1 MLIGYA
7 GGIRRIA
14 RNRQFEND
22 RSPVSTIVK
31 GIKRAIA
38 GEYGREFSAKGVQR
52 QSRLT
57 ELGFRPGGPAGYGWS
72 FCALQ
77 LAECTIASLTAS
89 DALPD
94 AFMNPRF
101 RPRSRRRSDGSRQAE
116 ALPRRWHSQGNDRPP
131 PPSPAGGT
139 AGRLGASAIGS
150 RSPERKSPAGKGGAW
165 DVWLRESCPPDL
177 DFARI

>member
-38 GEYGREFSAKGVQR
+38 GEYSREFSAKGVQR

-57 ELGFRPGGPAGYGWS
+57 ELGFRQGGPAGYGWS
-72 FCALQ
+72 FCALHG
-77 LAECTIASLTAS
+77 LGRRLTDMLDWCHANV
-89 DALPD
+89 A
-94 AFMNPRF
+94 AGRV
-101 RPRSRRRSDGSRQAE
+101 
-116 ALPRRWHSQGNDRPP
+116 
-131 PPSPAGGT
+131 GGT
-139 AGRLGASAIGS
+139 RAPGAQEGRAASGFSLGSFSLLRPTLKPSGGG
-150 RSPERKSPAGKGGAW
+150 RSTNYA
-165 DVWLRESCPPDL
+165 LT
-177 DFARI
+177 